1 MIKRS
6 VKTMLWTMYAVI
18 TTTIIIM
25 MLLIALEH
33 WHFVSAEQL
42 EAMRILK

>member
-6 VKTMLWTMYAVI
+6 VKIMLWTMYAI
-18 TTTIIIM
+18 ISTTIIIM

-33 WHFVSAEQL
+33 WHFVSAEQI
-42 EAMRILK
+42 EAMRNLK